1 MTLLSNSSANY
12 CDNAYPGPPEPFAF
26 DASKNSGG
34 LTLCNNDPLSHKARM
49 ELCSSGGSEVLVG
62 FVIAERTIDDACP
75 PGTRTCL
82 LIPGD
87 SFSTVEQL
95 VRAGADLT
103 NTTIFFLPVPIPV
116 IEMLVFEA
124 RALDLVYYSD
134 PADPLNQFSNSS
146 GKLLQEVNL
155 SPDDSAVLFG
165 PFCKRTGFSRTTL
178 ETLHT
183 AIEKRKCTGPNLG
196 VGGSVRNGCT
206 TEGTYLFMQAT
217 SNATR
222 SIELRADEVYVPS
235 PQPSADITFTGTVKH
250 AAAVFRPDTKA

>member
-12 CDNAYPGPPEPFAF
+12 CDNAFPVAPAPFAF
-26 DASKNSGG
+26 DGSKVSGG

-62 FVIAERTIDDACP
+62 FVMAERTIDDACP

-87 SFSTVEQL
+87 TFATVEQL
-95 VRAGADLT
+95 IRAGADLT
-103 NTTIFFLPVPIPV
+103 NTTIFFLPVPIAV
-116 IEMLVFEA
+116 VEMLVFEA

-134 PADPLNQFSNSS
+134 PADKLNPFSNSS

-165 PFCKRTGFSRTTL
+165 PVCQRSGFSRSTL
-178 ETLHT
+178 ETLHS
-183 AIEKRKCTGPNLG
+183 AIEKRRCTGPG
-196 VGGSVRNGCT
+196 VGPGGSVRKGCT
-206 TEGTYLFMQAT
+206 AAGTYMFMQAT

-222 SIELRADEVYVPS
+222 TIELRADQVYVPS
-235 PQPSADITFTGTVKH
+235 VQPSADITFTG
-250 AAAVFRPDTKA
+250 AVSFCAPTQHHRQRF